1 MNDDLTAVPTKRV
14 GKERQHRTQSTS
26 VKWATVESW
35 SWCDAF
41 ESMLVWHFDLPGKP
55 GTLISE
61 FLLNQILQNSFWQCH
76 SLDNWVGSE
85 IGVKLLEWPNGAV
98 LVQRDCPNHPLH
110 NEQTPETLQGRSRY
124 WCKVYIVIHWDSTL
138 HWITYSGMSVENI
151 MIHPL
156 HPAGSPPCITVW

>member
-1 MNDDLTAVPTKRV
+1 MNDNLKVVPTKRV

-41 ESMLVWHFDLPGKP
+41 ESKLVWSFDQPGKP
-55 GTLISE
+55 GTQVSE
-61 FLLNQILQNSFWQCH
+61 FSMNQILQNSFWQCH
-76 SLDNWVGSE
+76 SGDNWVGSE

-98 LVQRDCPNHPLH
+98 WVQRDCPNHPPH
-110 NEQTPETLQGRSRY
+110 YGQIPETLQGRSRN
-124 WCKVYIVIHWDSTL
+124 WCKVYIVIHWVSTL
-138 HWITYSGMSVENI
+138 HWITYSGIPVENM

-156 HPAGSPPCITVW
+156 HPAGSPPCITVR